1 MKKFN
6 NIDSQIELLKSRNLR
21 ILNEEKAK
29 ENLKLYGY
37 YEIVNGY
44 KNLLLKDYLSKYP
57 EDKNM
62 LLTEIG
68 VPPTIIEF
76 DLEEIFD
83 VTLY

>member
-6 NIDSQIELLKSRNLR
+6 KINNQIKLLKTRNLR

-37 YEIVNGY
+37 YEI
-44 KNLLLKDYLSKYP
+44 
-57 EDKNM
+57 E
-62 LLTEIG
+62 

-83 VTLY
+83 VTMY

>member
-37 YEIVNGY
+37 YEIVNWRQ
-44 KNLLLKDYLSKYP
+44 KYF
-57 EDKNM
+57 KK
-62 LLTEIG
+62 LFIK
-68 VPPTIIEF
+68 ISRR
-76 DLEEIFD
+76 
-83 VTLY
+83 

>member
-6 NIDSQIELLKSRNLR
+6 NIDNQIKLLKSRNLR

-37 YEIVNGY
+37 YEI
-44 KNLLLKDYLSKYP
+44 
-57 EDKNM
+57 
-62 LLTEIG
+62 G

-83 VTLY
+83 ITLN

>member
-37 YEIVNGY
+37 YEIVNWSQKY
-44 KNLLLKDYLSKYP
+44 FKKLFSKRRLY
-57 EDKNM
+57 
-62 LLTEIG
+62 
-68 VPPTIIEF
+68 F
-76 DLEEIFD
+76 D
-83 VTLY
+83 

>member
-1 MKKFN
+1 MPKN
-6 NIDSQIELLKSRNLR
+6 
-21 ILNEEKAK
+21 LNEKLNIGVRSILK
-29 ENLKLYGY
+29 E
-37 YEIVNGY
+37 
-44 KNLLLKDYLSKYP
+44 YLSKYT

-83 VTLY
+83 ITL

>member
-1 MKKFN
+1 MN
-6 NIDSQIELLKSRNLR
+6 NINVQQKIEK
-21 ILNEEKAK
+21 
-29 ENLKLYGY
+29 
-37 YEIVNGY
+37 
-44 KNLLLKDYLSKYP
+44 YL

-83 VTLY
+83 VTLN

>member
-37 YEIVNGY
+37 YEIVNW
-44 KNLLLKDYLSKYP
+44 NQNYLSKYP

>member
-37 YEIVNGY
+37 YEIVNWNQKY
-44 KNLLLKDYLSKYP
+44 FKNLFIKISRR
-57 EDKNM
+57 
-62 LLTEIG
+62 
-68 VPPTIIEF
+68 
-76 DLEEIFD
+76 
-83 VTLY
+83 

>member
-6 NIDSQIELLKSRNLR
+6 NIDNQIELLKSRNLR

-37 YEIVNGY
+37 YEI
-44 KNLLLKDYLSKYP
+44 
-57 EDKNM
+57 
-62 LLTEIG
+62 G
-68 VPPTIIEF
+68 VPSTIIEF

-83 VTLY
+83 ITLN

>member
-37 YEIVNGY
+37 YEIVNW
-44 KNLLLKDYLSKYP
+44 SQKYF
-57 EDKNM
+57 KK
-62 LLTEIG
+62 LFIK
-68 VPPTIIEF
+68 ISRR
-76 DLEEIFD
+76 
-83 VTLY
+83 